1 MYTKLHS
8 SESAQ
13 TLVEYSLIMGLIVIA
28 AVVALTL
35 FSGVLDGLLGSPAE
49 DGRIRPLAVQ
59 PLQPACG
66 CRRPLFDP
74 GLRERGLAVVSAVR
88 GRGGVQALRDALSS
102 SGRCRGMLGDP
113 PVGRDREA
121 VGDRPDRA

>member
-35 FSGVLDGLLGSPAE
+35 FSGVLDGLLGLPAE
-49 DGRIRPLAVQ
+49 NGRIRRLAVQ
-59 PLQPACG
+59 PLQPAGG
-66 CRRPLFDP
+66 CRRSHVDS
-74 GLRERGLAVVSAVR
+74 GLRERGLAVLSAVR
-88 GRGGVQALRDALSS
+88 RRGGVQALRVALSS
-102 SGRCRGMLGDP
+102 SGRRRSPLGDP

-121 VGDRPDRA
+121 VGDRPDRS